1 MRILLAL
8 RAFFAV
14 LFNKERAIAFE
25 KLLSPGGPP
34 SEPARLSKETKISA
48 EPESTTTPTITNAKK
63 VPQTTA
69 KASRS
74 DALTLLST
82 LQREA
87 RLVDLIQESLDSYSD
102 AQIGA
107 AARDVLRDSKKCLQQ
122 SFGIKPL
129 LDQTEGDSVSIPDAP
144 SPIRWR
150 LLGSPASSG
159 RVVHPGWTATH
170 CNLPTWSGNPE
181 DQWVLSAAEVET

>member
-14 LFNKERAIAFE
+14 LFNKERAVAFE
-25 KLLSPGGPP
+25 KLLLPGSSP
-34 SEPARLSKETKISA
+34 SEPNRIPTETKQTA
-48 EPESTTTPTITNAKK
+48 ETDSSPAAAKK
-63 VPQTTA
+63 PA
-69 KASRS
+69 ASSGKAPRS
-74 DALTLLST
+74 EALTLLST

-87 RLVDLIQESLDSYSD
+87 RLIDLIQESLDSYSD

-107 AARDVLRDSKKCLQQ
+107 AARDVLRDSKKCLQRA
-122 SFGIKPL
+122 FGIKPL
-129 LDQTEGDSVSIPDAP
+129 LDQSEGDSVSIPESP

-150 LLGSPASSG
+150 LLGSPKSSG

-170 CNLPTWSGNPE
+170 CELPTWSGNPE

>member
-14 LFNKERAIAFE
+14 LLNKERAIAFE
-25 KLLSPGGPP
+25 KLLSPGAPP
-34 SEPARLSKETKISA
+34 SEPTRLPTEAKRTA
-48 EPESTTTPTITNAKK
+48 ELESTPSPLRKGPPTS
-63 VPQTTA
+63 A

-170 CNLPTWSGNPE
+170 CNLPTWSGTPE